1 MGRGGYLKFFK
12 LFGNLYANA
21 LNSIPSPSPSPS
33 PFPKKT
39 SETHP
44 SQVNVGQM
52 DKKRKTAKNRD
63 FTLANLCQQTVLI
76 A

>member
-21 LNSIPSPSPSPS
+21 LNSIPSPS

-63 FTLANLCQQTVLI
+63 FTLASLCQQTVLI